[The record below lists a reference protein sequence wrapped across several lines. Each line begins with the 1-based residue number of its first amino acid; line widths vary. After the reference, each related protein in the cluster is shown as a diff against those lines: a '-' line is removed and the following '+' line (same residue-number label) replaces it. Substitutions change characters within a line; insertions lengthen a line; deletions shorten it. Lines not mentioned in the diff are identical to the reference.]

1 MPNAK
6 LSQAD
11 YTALAEFRYLI
22 RRFLEFSEDA
32 AKRAGLTP
40 RHHQA
45 LLVIKGYGRGRPISV
60 GDLAERLRIRH
71 NTAVGLADRLCKS
84 GLVIRTQDET
94 DQRRVLL
101 SLTSQAETHLA
112 QLSTAHIAELA
123 RLKPL
128 LEKVLTTRRHR

>member
-1 MPNAK
+1 MPNTK

-45 LLVIKGYGRGRPISV
+45 LLVIKGYGRGQPITV

-71 NTAVGLADRLCKS
+71 NTAVGLADRLS
-84 GLVIRTQDET
+84 RNGLVIRSQDEA

-101 SLTSQAETHLA
+101 SLTSLAESHLA
-112 QLSTAHIAELA
+112 ELSSAHLAELA

-128 LEKVLTTRRHR
+128 LESVLKGRD